1 MNRDEP
7 IAVTQHEWD
16 EIHDCNFCSE
26 CELRNGCRTE
36 PNFGCQ
42 AEEKKRRAAARDE
55 RRVNRG

>member
-42 AEEKKRRAAARDE
+42 ADEKNRRSGREE
-55 RRVNRG
+55 RRMRR

>member
-16 EIHDCNFCSE
+16 EIHDCNFCVE
-26 CELRNGCRTE
+26 CELRNGCQTE